1 MTTKI
6 SVETLSPIT
15 HNQIPVITTELLA
28 QLYGTEPVRIRQNHH
43 ENKVRFVEGKH
54 FFKVVGNDLK
64 ELRVALNYSQNLRV
78 TLSNSQNLQP
88 SLRGLQISPK
98 TRSLI
103 LWTERGAARHAKMLE
118 TDQAWEVF
126 EKLEDCYF
134 SQGKTTQT
142 EQQSQIQPQFTA
154 EEIILLCYMQLWMEK
169 AQQLSKQLY
178 PVMRE
183 LNSDYYGKL
192 FDLAYETRH
201 ITNRTRDTL
210 LREAA
215 KLDPANYMVHR
226 ARSMLAQ
233 LRARQFEF

>member
-1 MTTKI
+1 MATQI
-6 SVETLSPIT
+6 SVETLSPIAY
-15 HNQIPVITTELLA
+15 NQIPVITTELLA
-28 QLYGTEPVRIRQNHH
+28 QLYGTETVNIKMNFSRNSA
-43 ENKVRFVEGKH
+43 RFVQGKH
-54 FFKVVGNDLK
+54 FFKLEGN
-64 ELRVALNYSQNLRV
+64 ELREFKHRLSLSESVSREVTESYSVKIARNV
-78 TLSNSQNLQP
+78 
-88 SLRGLQISPK
+88 
-98 TRSLI
+98 RSLI

-134 SQGKTTQT
+134 SQGKTAPT
-142 EQQSQIQPQFTA
+142 EQQPQIQPQFTA
-154 EEIILLCYMQLWMEK
+154 EEIILLCYVQLWMEK

-215 KLDPANYMVHR
+215 KLDPANYTVHR

>member
-1 MTTKI
+1 MTTQI

-64 ELRVALNYSQNLRV
+64 ELRVALNYSQNL
-78 TLSNSQNLQP
+78 QP

-98 TRSLI
+98 ARSLI

-118 TDQAWEVF
+118 TDQAWDVF

-134 SQGKTTQT
+134 SQ
-142 EQQSQIQPQFTA
+142 
-154 EEIILLCYMQLWMEK
+154 
-169 AQQLSKQLY
+169 
-178 PVMRE
+178 
-183 LNSDYYGKL
+183 
-192 FDLAYETRH
+192 
-201 ITNRTRDTL
+201 
-210 LREAA
+210 
-215 KLDPANYMVHR
+215 
-226 ARSMLAQ
+226 
-233 LRARQFEF
+233 